1 MEYACITRRSTIAL
15 NMIKKTLLALS
26 LLGFPAA
33 LTADPVA
40 APVRAEID
48 ALLGELQRS
57 GCQFNR
63 NGAWHSGAEAR
74 EHLLRKFNHLERRSA
89 IDSAEQFIGIAASQ
103 SSTTGKAYLVKC
115 GSEAPVE
122 SRQWLTKQ
130 LAAIRQR
137 GEARENTARPK
148 SSAQPKFTGVE

>member
-1 MEYACITRRSTIAL
+1 MKQI
-15 NMIKKTLLALS
+15 LLALA
-26 LLGFPAA
+26 LTWWTAA
-33 LTADPVA
+33 LIADPVA

-63 NGAWHSGAEAR
+63 NGAWHSGTEAKK
-74 EHLLRKFNHLERRSA
+74 HLLRKFDYLERRGA

-103 SSTTGKAYLVKC
+103 SSTTGKAYFVKC

-137 GEARENTARPK
+137 GEARENTARPE
-148 SSAQPKFTGVE
+148 SSAQPKSTGVQ

>member
-1 MEYACITRRSTIAL
+1 M
-15 NMIKKTLLALS
+15 MKQTLLAFVLI
-26 LLGFPAA
+26 GCPAA
-33 LTADPVA
+33 STAEPVA
-40 APVRAEID
+40 APVRAEIN

-74 EHLLRKFNHLERRSA
+74 KHLLRKFNHLERRGA

-103 SSTTGKAYLVKC
+103 SSTTGKAYFVKC

-137 GEARENTARPK
+137 GEARENTARPE
-148 SSAQPKFTGVE
+148 SSAQPKSTGVQ